1 MCVCMYCIS
10 NVKSLISASETIPC
24 LFMQFLFSF
33 KCPFQCFFL
42 RKSFEVCSSGVDCLL
57 KVSTQLQDIELLF
70 TPPDSQANQ
79 IGSQMALIRS
89 LIYIQG
95 EINSSVDDFAIWK
108 TQLFSSI
115 SHCEGKNDSLSF
127 FCSIKQ
133 GLY

>member
-1 MCVCMYCIS
+1 MQQKITPY
-10 NVKSLISASETIPC
+10 
-24 LFMQFLFSF
+24 LFIAVFIQFQILFSM
-33 KCPFQCFFL
+33 FFP

-70 TPPDSQANQ
+70 TPPDSQVNQ

-115 SHCEGKNDSLSF
+115 SHCEGKNDSLLLFSNAGALL
-127 FCSIKQ
+127 I
-133 GLY
+133 